1 MKKLAEIQEQNKR
14 LQKQMQDQEQAQ
26 IQQAELGRVT
36 RKNNADIQ
44 SMQDLK
50 ALAQMQAPGTAQL
63 TSLADAAAVDE
74 QVRADE
80 AAVQQGADAITQ
92 EAAT

>member
-1 MKKLAEIQEQNKR
+1 MEEQ
-14 LQKQMQDQEQAQ
+14 DQAQ
-26 IQQAELGRVT
+26 IKQAEMGRVT

-50 ALAQMQAPGTAQL
+50 ALAQLQAPGTAQL
-63 TSLADAAAVDE
+63 TSLADQAAVDE
-74 QVRADE
+74 QSRADE

-92 EAAT
+92 EATT